1 MKKITSI
8 AAALFLMATAASAQN
23 SLSGIFGKVAGV
35 LSGSDTTSAATS
47 ILNTIGSLISN
58 NKSSAD
64 QIPGTWT
71 YASSAISFKSENAL
85 SNVASTVAEGTI
97 ESKLNTYLEK
107 VGIVPGKF
115 AFTFCGDSTVTM
127 KYGEKTFNGTWTYDQ
142 ENAQVRMKFAKLV
155 NVKGYLTISNG
166 EMKLLFDASTML
178 KLLKAVAEKSHN
190 TTIASLG
197 TLLKSYNKMYA
208 GFKLTK

>member
-1 MKKITSI
+1 MKNI
-8 AAALFLMATAASAQN
+8 ASLSAALLLVATAASAQN
-23 SLSGIFGKVAGV
+23 NLSGILGKVAGA
-35 LSGSDTTSAATS
+35 LGGSDTTATS

-58 NKSSAD
+58 NKSSVD

-71 YASSAISFKSENAL
+71 YTSSAISFKSENAL

-115 AFTFCGDSTVTM
+115 AFTFNSDSTVVM
-127 KYGEKTFNGTWTYDQ
+127 KYGEKNFNGTWTYDT
-142 ENAQVRMKFAKLV
+142 EKAQIKMKFAKLV
-155 NVKGYLTISNG
+155 TVKGYLTISNG
-166 EMKLLFDASTML
+166 SMKVLFDASTML
-178 KLLKAVAEKSHN
+178 KFLKAVASKSNN
-190 TTIASLG
+190 TTLASLS

-208 GFKLTK
+208 GFKMTK